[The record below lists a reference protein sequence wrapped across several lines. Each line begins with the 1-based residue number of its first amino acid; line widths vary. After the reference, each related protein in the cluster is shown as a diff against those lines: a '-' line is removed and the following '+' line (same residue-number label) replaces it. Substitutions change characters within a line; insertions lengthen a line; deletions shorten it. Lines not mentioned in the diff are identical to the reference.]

1 MPDSCRLV
9 FLGGIGEVGRNM
21 AALELDDRLLILDVG
36 LSFPSAEMPGIDL
49 VLPDMEYVRDR
60 AGDVEAIVLTH
71 GHEDHVGALP
81 YLLRDIGRRVPVYAT
96 AFTLELLQGKLEEHE
111 VTDLVEPHVAVPG
124 GGTQA
129 GPFRMRFFH
138 VTHSIPDGMA
148 VAIDTPHGSVLH
160 TGDFKLDQTPIDGQ
174 PTDLHGIA
182 EESGRGV
189 HVLLSDSTNAETP
202 GHTASERSVGPV
214 LRDIVARRPGDRRGR
229 LLLQPH
235 PPDPAGGG
243 RGGGRGGSFAFL
255 GRRCTELRPSGP
267 GAREPARRRQ
277 E

>member
-1 MPDSCRLV
+1 
-9 FLGGIGEVGRNM
+9 M

-36 LSFPSAEMPGIDL
+36 LSFPSADMPGIDL

-81 YLLRDIGRRVPVYAT
+81 YLLRDLGRRVPVYAT

-148 VAIDTPHGSVLH
+148 VAIDTPHG
-160 TGDFKLDQTPIDGQ
+160 
-174 PTDLHGIA
+174 
-182 EESGRGV
+182 
-189 HVLLSDSTNAETP
+189 
-202 GHTASERSVGPV
+202 
-214 LRDIVARRPGDRRGR
+214 
-229 LLLQPH
+229 
-235 PPDPAGGG
+235 
-243 RGGGRGGSFAFL
+243 
-255 GRRCTELRPSGP
+255 
-267 GAREPARRRQ
+267 
-277 E
+277 

>member
-1 MPDSCRLV
+1 
-9 FLGGIGEVGRNM
+9 M
-21 AALELDDRLLILDVG
+21 AALELDGRLLILDVG
-36 LSFPSAEMPGIDL
+36 LSFPSADMPGIDL

-81 YLLRDIGRRVPVYAT
+81 YLLRDLGRRVPVYAT

-189 HVLLSDSTNAETP
+189 HLLLSDSTNAETP

-214 LRDIVARRPGDRRGR
+214 LRDIVARAPEIVVVACFACTAVTV
-229 LLLQPH
+229 
-235 PPDPAGGG
+235 PPSLTSTSTGLATSSAASL
-243 RGGGRGGSFAFL
+243 GS
-255 GRRCTELRPSGP
+255 RSV
-267 GAREPARRRQ
+267 
-277 E
+277 